1 MQNHFCNSEEK
12 LIERVRCWGVGVVQ
26 RIELHKNKILE
37 LAIKKN
43 MVGPNPLRVLRR
55 NPNPRMG
62 KS

>member
-1 MQNHFCNSEEK
+1 M
-12 LIERVRCWGVGVVQ
+12 IERVRCWGVGVVQ

-55 NPNPRMG
+55 NPNPQMG
-62 KS
+62 KP